1 MCRRL
6 NTRATLEDLL
16 GIRRAQQAQPDELR
30 TMAASLDLKQLE
42 NLDDEQR
49 RALRRLAVSDE
60 QLDFG
65 GSFEQSIDECLAGP
79 RQSIRGLGVM
89 LGRAPIGFVV
99 LKRPPLSPDWADETM
114 VTLHGL
120 KIDIRRQ
127 GKGFGRAAFVGA
139 LAMCREI
146 WPEARQ
152 LALSVDAGNQV
163 ALSLYKSF
171 GMTDSGPVFR
181 GRIGPEHRL
190 QITLD

>member
-1 MCRRL
+1 MV
-6 NTRATLEDLL
+6 
-16 GIRRAQQAQPDELR
+16 
-30 TMAASLDLKQLE
+30 ASLDLKQLE
-42 NLDDEQR
+42 DLSDRQR
-49 RALRRLAVSDE
+49 RALRRLAVTDE

-79 RQSIRGLGVM
+79 RLSIRGLGVL
-89 LGRAPIGFVV
+89 LGRAPIGLVV
-99 LKRPPLSPDWADETM
+99 LKRPPLSPDWAEETM

-120 KIDIRRQ
+120 KIDIRQQ
-127 GKGFGRAAFVGA
+127 GKGFGRAAFAGA

-146 WPEARQ
+146 WPEAWQ

-181 GRIGPEHRL
+181 GRIGLEHRL
-190 QITLD
+190 QTTLE